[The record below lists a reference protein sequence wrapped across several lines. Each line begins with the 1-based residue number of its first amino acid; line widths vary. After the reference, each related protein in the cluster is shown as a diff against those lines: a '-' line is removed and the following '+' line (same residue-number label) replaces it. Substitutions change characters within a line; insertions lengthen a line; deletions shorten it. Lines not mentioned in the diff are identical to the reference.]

1 MNVNLFVNA
10 NFSNLSI
17 NCNILK
23 GNFFSDSFYYFP
35 ITENN
40 ETFSSLFTRDLN
52 NISHFYSQKFFDNF
66 KDNRNSLKNFKELYI
81 LGSNAGN
88 NYYSNLLQFL
98 PRIFFNKKTNLK
110 LAIHRNSSN
119 KYRNFITNILKSL
132 NIEFTFVFL
141 DDDFYYFIDSE
152 FPQFLSMNDSIKILK
167 KFINPKTNVEISK
180 KIYVTRE
187 ESSYRKILNEGDV
200 ITILREKGYKVINP
214 QLYEIDEQIE
224 IFSNAEKI
232 IAPHGSNLANIIF
245 CKPGTEIIEITPSFK
260 DNEKILEDRYL
271 NLSLI
276 NDLKHNKIVSDTV
289 DVDNHSTLAKKYI
302 HNNVLSQSNYYKNLI
317 VKNEDTYVKES
328 FDIPE
333 LVKTIIQCK
342 ESLVLNIL
350 NGLTSETVIKCL
362 NAGDMNTAIK
372 ELTKGKLKVCGGWAV
387 TQLLDALN
395 RGVDAFIP
403 TGMEGFYTKIYNQYQ
418 SGNEKFARELF
429 YKFQANTAVS
439 TCDEYSSH
447 NPSLIFLDTSSRSSS
462 GGRLNLN

>member
-1 MNVNLFVNA
+1 MEVQVFSAAPNKVMEEKIIKETFSADESVQKITNYLDACNFLTSKGIKVIRMGKNVYDKFETNNKMIIDINSSKIKNDKRLSNLFVNT

-66 KDNRNSLKNFKELYI
+66 KDNKNSLKKFKELYV

-119 KYRNFITNILKSL
+119 KYRNFIGSILKSL

-141 DDDFYYFIDSE
+141 DDDFYHFLDSE
-152 FPQFLSMNDSIKILK
+152 FPQFLSTNDSIDILK
-167 KFINPKTNVEISK
+167 KFINPKTGIELSK

-187 ESSYRKILNEGDV
+187 DSNYRKILNEDDV
-200 ITILREKGYKVINP
+200 VTILRKNGYRVINP
-214 QLYEIDEQIE
+214 QLYEIDEQLE

-245 CKPGTEIIEITPSFK
+245 CKPGTEIFEITPSFK

-276 NDLKHNKIVSDTV
+276 NNLKHNKIVSDTV
-289 DVDNHSTLAKKYI
+289 NVENHSNLAKKYI
-302 HNNVLSQSNYYKNLI
+302 HKNVLSQSNYYKNLI
-317 VKNEDTYVKES
+317 VK
-328 FDIPE
+328 IQE
-333 LVKTIIQCK
+333 LSNII
-342 ESLVLNIL
+342 
-350 NGLTSETVIKCL
+350 
-362 NAGDMNTAIK
+362 
-372 ELTKGKLKVCGGWAV
+372 
-387 TQLLDALN
+387 
-395 RGVDAFIP
+395 
-403 TGMEGFYTKIYNQYQ
+403 
-418 SGNEKFARELF
+418 
-429 YKFQANTAVS
+429 
-439 TCDEYSSH
+439 
-447 NPSLIFLDTSSRSSS
+447 
-462 GGRLNLN
+462 